1 MKTFSHSL
9 TFLRSRLAIF
19 CAAFLLSLAGSAP
32 AALLNYSE
40 AVSGDLPGSLPGTV
54 FTIDTPGLNVV
65 SGIMET
71 TAPSQNDSF
80 TINLAAGLQIDHV
93 RVQYTDVAP
102 VTDQWQVQSAGGGL
116 TFAHQVT
123 TGGSADITDT
133 GFNSQNPTLPVLSG
147 QGAIGIS
154 FVGSFI
160 ATNPGSWKITFTVST
175 TPAQVAVPNVVGLT
189 QAAGTTAITGAGLV
203 LGTVTTA
210 SSGTVAVGLVI
221 SESPAAGTL
230 VNVGSAV
237 NIVVSS
243 GPAQVAVPNV
253 VGLTQ
258 AAGTTAI
265 TGAGL
270 VLGTVTTASS
280 GTVAVGLVIS
290 ESPAAGTLVNVGSA
304 VNIVVSTGSPPVVT
318 GTPVSQLII
327 AGNNASFVAA
337 ATGNP
342 APTVQWQV
350 STDLGATFGNL
361 TNGGVYSNV
370 ATTTLN
376 ITGVPFGLNN
386 NQYRALF
393 NNGVGSPV
401 PSTAAT
407 LTVNRPPVCNPV
419 ALSRYPTQG
428 SKLTAAQIL
437 AQVTDP
443 DGDAVTVTG
452 VSGGTNAAVSL
463 LGGFVFYT
471 PNAGN
476 TIADS
481 FTYTVTDAR
490 GATASGTVNVSI
502 VVDNAP
508 SQNITKLTVQGNTV
522 TIDFAGIPGFT
533 YGLQYTPTLS
543 PATWVTLGPVTTNS
557 VGAGHVVDSP
567 SQGTGGSGFYRLVYP

>member
-203 LGTVTTA
+203 LGTVATA
-210 SSGTVAVGLVI
+210 SS
-221 SESPAAGTL
+221 S
-230 VNVGSAV
+230 
-237 NIVVSS
+237 
-243 GPAQVAVPNV
+243 
-253 VGLTQ
+253 
-258 AAGTTAI
+258 
-265 TGAGL
+265 
-270 VLGTVTTASS
+270 
-280 GTVAVGLVIS
+280 TVAVGLVIS